1 MGAGGG
7 GLKMSISAAAAATDA
22 DADDGDD
29 DDDEAVK
36 SQMLLLSLV
45 TELLDLGGE
54 SCSCSSHSWFCL
66 DFGARCEV
74 L

>member
-1 MGAGGG
+1 MGVGG
-7 GLKMSISAAAAATDA
+7 GLKMSISAAATDA

-54 SCSCSSHSWFCL
+54 SCSCSSHSRFLSGLWCQM
-66 DFGARCEV
+66 
-74 L
+74 